1 MTHYQERLDKDLQ
14 EIRSGVQ
21 SAAELAQEQVGDAV
35 KALLAF
41 DLDLATRVILRD
53 RIINRRTRSL
63 DHLCHGF
70 VIRHLP
76 AGRHLR
82 YISAV
87 LRLGPALE
95 RIGDYAVTVSR
106 HALRCSGPPPEHVAR
121 DIELLAHQA
130 RVCLA
135 EALAAFQEES
145 VNRASKT
152 LGLTYNMDS
161 THDIASEEL
170 VATGE
175 RQNIPIRELLGYAK
189 TLYVLLR
196 VSDQAENIAQETIFA
211 VTGETKNPKVYRI
224 LFVDRTNDCKSLM
237 AEAYARKAFPDGGAF
252 SSAGWDPATAVRPE
266 ARAFFEEHGFSLEGL
281 HPKRLPELMAEP
293 KHFHVVIGLDTE
305 AREMVGA
312 LPYKTVFLNWDVGP
326 CPFGEGGTE
335 RAEEIYR
342 DIASRLSELMQILRG
357 VDAA

>member
-1 MTHYQERLDKDLQ
+1 VTHYQERLDRDLQ
-14 EIRSGVQ
+14 EIRLGVK
-21 SAAELAQEQVGDAV
+21 AAADLAQEQVGDAV

-41 DLDLATRVILRD
+41 DWEVAGRVILRD
-53 RIINRRTRSL
+53 RIINRRTRRL

-82 YISAV
+82 YIAAV
-87 LRLGPALE
+87 LRLGVALE

-106 HALRCSGPPPEHVAR
+106 QTLRCSGPPPEHVAR

-130 RVCLA
+130 RACLA
-135 EALAAFQEES
+135 EALRSFEEES
-145 VNRASKT
+145 ADLARKA

-161 THDIASEEL
+161 THDIASEGL

-175 RQNIPIRELLGYAK
+175 RQNVPIRDLLGYAK

-196 VSDQAENIAQETIFA
+196 VSDQAENIAQETLFA
-211 VTGETKNPKVYRI
+211 VAGETKNPKVYRI
-224 LFVDRTNDCKSLM
+224 LFVERANDCRSLM
-237 AEAYARKAFPDGGAF
+237 AEAYARKVFPESGEF
-252 SSAGWDPATAVRPE
+252 SSAGWAPAEAVRPE
-266 ARAFFEEHGFSLEGL
+266 AIAFLEAHGFSLEGL

-293 KHFHVVIGLDTE
+293 KHFHVVIGLDDE

-312 LPYKTVFLNWDVGP
+312 LPYKTVFLHWDVGP
-326 CPFGEGGTE
+326 CPFGAGGAQ
-335 RAEEIYR
+335 RAEEIHR

-357 VDAA
+357 EDAV